1 MQTLIGEILLSF
13 SEQPVALG
21 TPAESRKRVKSNLEM
36 IKNKE
41 KRIGVFGNYVQILR
55 AICIVYVKSSA
66 KKKTF

>member
-41 KRIGVFGNYVQILR
+41 KRIGAFGNYV
-55 AICIVYVKSSA
+55 
-66 KKKTF
+66 